1 MTRRNLWLGPLLIL
15 LMFGSAW
22 GQEENLQNLIRQD
35 RPSRYYIGKED
46 ELLIPLN
53 VLGFVAKPGQYL
65 VPNNTDLVSLIA
77 YAGGFVEGAKLN
89 KIKIVRGFHRGREAG
104 VIWVNME
111 RYFETGDRSLLPE
124 LRPDDTIIISG
135 SRAYTF
141 RRVIDFLGRLAVL
154 AQIYFY
160 ITVSKRR

>member
-1 MTRRNLWLGPLLIL
+1 MRYPLLVAVSLFL
-15 LMFGSAW
+15 LAGELSAQ
-22 GQEENLQNLIRQD
+22 QEDLQALIRQD

-65 VPNNTDLVSLIA
+65 VPNNTDIISLIA

-89 KIKIVRGFHRGREAG
+89 RIKIVRSFHEPNEPA
-104 VIWVNME
+104 VLWVNMQK
-111 RYFETGDRSLLPE
+111 YFETADRSLLPQ
-124 LRPDDTIIISG
+124 LKPDDTIIISG
-135 SRAYTF
+135 SKAYTF
-141 RRVIDFLGRLAVL
+141 RRVVDFLGRLAVL

-160 ITVSKRR
+160 ITVSRRR